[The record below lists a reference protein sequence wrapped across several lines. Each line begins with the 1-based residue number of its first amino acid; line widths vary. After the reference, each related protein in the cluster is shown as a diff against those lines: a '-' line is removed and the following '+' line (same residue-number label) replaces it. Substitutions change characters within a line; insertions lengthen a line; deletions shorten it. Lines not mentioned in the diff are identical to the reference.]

1 MIAVLR
7 TPARRITLA
16 IVLSVLIHAAIL
28 WSPYIQFP
36 QSRVELPPLS
46 VRLEPLP
53 KPVETT
59 AARTEPEHPL
69 TKSEDGASAKPKAGT
84 MAAMDRTEQTTAAQ
98 PFPKHLQLRF
108 TVYQGADGFR
118 IGEILQQLDI
128 QGDRYNLKSVRQTSG
143 VASLR
148 NSDRLI
154 QTSRGRLTAT
164 GLQPQVFV
172 EEKITKNGKQSME
185 ATFDRA
191 AQKLRLS
198 QGGETALPEDAQD
211 VLSFL
216 YQLSQIRMNG
226 EFFPLLVSD
235 GMRLQ
240 RYQIEIGAKEEV
252 DTPMGKLSTLHLR
265 KMHARGEDYF
275 EIWLGLEYRLLPV
288 KFRLVDGSDNVTEEL
303 AISSIRA
310 ADE

>member
-1 MIAVLR
+1 VIAVLR
-7 TPARRITLA
+7 TPARRIALA
-16 IVLSVLIHAAIL
+16 IGLSVLIHAAIL
-28 WSPYIQFP
+28 WLPYIQLP
-36 QSRVELPPLS
+36 QARVELPPLS

-53 KPVETT
+53 KPVETI
-59 AARTEPEHPL
+59 AAKPDAGYPL
-69 TKSEDGASAKPKAGT
+69 AKSEIGAPAKPQAST
-84 MAAMDRTEQTTAAQ
+84 MAAMDKTEQATAAQ

-108 TVYQGADGFR
+108 TVYKGADGFR

-143 VASLR
+143 LASLR

-154 QTSRGRLTAT
+154 QTSRGSLVAT
-164 GLQPQVFV
+164 GLQPQVF
-172 EEKITKNGKQSME
+172 EEERITKGGKQSMQ
-185 ATFDRA
+185 ATFDQTT
-191 AQKLRLS
+191 QKLRFS

-211 VLSFL
+211 ALSFL

-226 EFFPLLVSD
+226 EFFPLPVSD
-235 GMRLQ
+235 GTQLQ
-240 RYQIEIGAKEEV
+240 QYQIEIGAKEEI

-265 KMHARGEDYF
+265 KMHARGEGYF

-288 KFRLVDGSDNVTEEL
+288 KFDLVDGSGNVTEEL
-303 AISSIRA
+303 VISSIRA